1 MKRRTPRGLDPEELE
16 LWQRIARTTT
26 PMERDASKLDPQFV
40 PSTERKL
47 TPETRPA
54 IAPFVIGAK
63 SDTALPTNDLKY
75 RPLTAHDAQQIRM
88 DRKSFQKMKRGKSV
102 PEARLDLHG
111 MNVAAAHSALAGF
124 ILSAQTKGKRLVLVI
139 TGKGRVTDDTGPIPV
154 RPGILRQ
161 QVPQWLGLAPLS
173 SAVLQ
178 VSEAHQRHGG
188 SGAFY
193 VYLRRR

>member
-1 MKRRTPRGLDPEELE
+1 MK
-16 LWQRIARTTT
+16 
-26 PMERDASKLDPQFV
+26 RDASKPDAPFIR
-40 PSTERKL
+40 STEAK
-47 TPETRPA
+47 PA
-54 IAPFVIGAK
+54 PKIKPATAPFVIGAK
-63 SDTALPTNDLKY
+63 SDTALPANDLRL
-75 RPLTAHDAQQIRM
+75 RPLPAQGAAPIRM

-111 MNVAAAHSALAGF
+111 MNVATAHGALAGF
-124 ILSAQTKGKRLVLVI
+124 ILSAQAKGKRLVLVI
-139 TGKGRVTDDTGPIPV
+139 TGKGRVTDDAGPIPA